1 MIWEGRDGKPRLRGG
16 PLPRVVI
23 LLCLKSLLLFAWIGS
38 NSPAGW
44 CCWCCCYCVSILS
57 MLLLPSASHTNIC
70 LQWLF
75 FCVAVC
81 VLVDDR
87 EVVALS
93 MGLLLAPFLRSTVHI
108 LLHVCMSPCR
118 ASSSSLCTATA
129 TTAVNTTTLGGYD
142 SAMHTRRFNSNNNYS
157 HYYIELHG
165 PEYTTTTTPAEL
177 YRRI

>member
-1 MIWEGRDGKPRLRGG
+1 
-16 PLPRVVI
+16 
-23 LLCLKSLLLFAWIGS
+23 
-38 NSPAGW
+38 
-44 CCWCCCYCVSILS
+44 

-108 LLHVCMSPCR
+108 LHVCMSPCR
-118 ASSSSLCTATA
+118 ASSSSLCTAAA

-157 HYYIELHG
+157 HYYTELHG
-165 PEYTTTTTPAEL
+165 PEYTTTTSRTIPPNLDSTRGVNRHACITTTTYTTTVGVLCPLDGECNIDTPHSL
-177 YRRI
+177 STR